1 MISFGRSILLGATLA
16 IASATSVGAADL
28 GGYPGGGLKD
38 YGYQPQA
45 VASNPSFYMRLDAGI
60 ARHDAPV
67 MVEDG
72 VADLTDT
79 KMGKS
84 WSAGG
89 GIGYYFAR
97 NVRGDVTWDHRFKA
111 DVSGHRFDQAV
122 TNALA
127 ASATPDCHSADGN
140 GAGFDQSACQGTR
153 KFGLKSD
160 VFLANLYYDFD
171 CRCHITPYLGVGLGF
186 VRHKTTTGTVVNEL
200 GTVGDIDSASS
211 THVAAALMGG
221 FSVQLRERMALDA
234 GYRFLYLG
242 ETATGAVK
250 DRQGSVTIAPDPTVE
265 NIHAHEFRVGLRYD
279 FR

>member
-1 MISFGRSILLGATLA
+1 MISFGRTALLVAALA
-16 IASATSVGAADL
+16 IGTVSSAGAADL
-28 GGYPGGGLKD
+28 GGYSGGGLKD

-45 VASNPSFYMRLDAGI
+45 VAANPSFYLRLDGGI
-60 ARHDAPV
+60 ARHDKPV

-79 KMGKS
+79 SMGRA
-84 WSAGG
+84 WTLGG

-97 NVRGDVTWDHRFKA
+97 NIRGDLTWDHRFKA
-111 DVSGHRFDQAV
+111 DVSGYRYDVAQL
-122 TNALA
+122 TA
-127 ASATPDCHSADGN
+127 ADCH
-140 GAGFDQSACQGTR
+140 AGDPLALSQSSCYGTR
-153 KFGLKSD
+153 QVGLKSD

-171 CRCHITPYLGVGLGF
+171 CRCHITPYIGAGLGF
-186 VRHKTTTGTVVNEL
+186 VRHSVSSGTVVNAS
-200 GTVGDIDSASS
+200 GVAGDIDGASS

-221 FSVQLRERMALDA
+221 FSVQLRERLALDA

-242 ETATGAVK
+242 ETATGPVR
-250 DRQGSVTIAPDPTVE
+250 DRQGGVTIANDPTIE